1 MPGITQ
7 WKQVHHPG
15 GVMPSVLCRVSG
27 TENLVSRCTQ
37 GQATFLFQ
45 YTDFL
50 LVRMIDRVYNAHVFS
65 LFQDL
70 EFLERNMN

>member
-1 MPGITQ
+1 MEASASSR
-7 WKQVHHPG
+7 

-37 GQATFLFQ
+37 GQATFLLL

-50 LVRMIDRVYNAHVFS
+50 LVRMIDHMYSAHGFFTLRIWS
-65 LFQDL
+65 FHR
-70 EFLERNMN
+70 EII